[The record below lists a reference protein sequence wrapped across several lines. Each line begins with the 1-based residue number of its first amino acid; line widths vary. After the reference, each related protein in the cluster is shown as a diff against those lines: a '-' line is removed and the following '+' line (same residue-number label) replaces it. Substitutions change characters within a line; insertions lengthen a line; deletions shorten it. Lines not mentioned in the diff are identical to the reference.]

1 MLPMPQLDDK
11 TFDQLVE
18 DAKKWIPRYAPGWTD
33 HHIHDPGITMI
44 ELFAWL
50 TEMQHYFLDQVR
62 EEGERKFLKLLGVKP
77 LPVKPAAVDLTFT
90 APPGSGTIEI
100 PAGTRVATGELVF
113 ETTEPLAV
121 VDAALAKVVSQSKYG
136 FIDQS
141 DANERGGIRF
151 YPFGSGAEPDSR
163 LYLGFDKP
171 IASGVKLAV
180 TFHLFD
186 DYPVPRAGGADE
198 TNEPPPSSKLLWEYY
213 AGAEEG
219 GWKPLVPDK
228 DGTADLTISGRTTF
242 VWPGDAKARTLS
254 PAVDSPHYW
263 IRVTVVQSGYELA
276 PRVDRILIN
285 TAAAEQTETA
295 GESIGRS
302 NGLPGQTFALS
313 RYPVIPDSLVLQVKE
328 QSASGAEWVDWI
340 RVDDFDA
347 SRPND
352 KHYVLD
358 AETGTVR
365 FGDGRN
371 GAIPQSADER
381 PEDHIRAVVYKT
393 TAGDKGNVP
402 SASRWTIIDG
412 IGGGTKLAAA
422 NRLAAAGGRRAETL
436 DECKLRARR
445 ELYAVDRA
453 VTSEDYERLAL
464 STPGLRVARAKAVPL
479 VGKDG
484 SPKEG
489 TVAVVVV
496 PYGEH
501 PNPVPS
507 DGFLRK
513 VCRHLDGRR
522 LIGTRLRVEPPV
534 YVHIT
539 VGAVIQVK
547 PGYHAPT
554 TVAKT
559 EQMLLAF
566 LHTLTGGA
574 DGAGWP
580 FGRAVYRSELFEAIG
595 KVEGV
600 GCISSLR
607 VTGTG
612 PGLNEDGDGNLLLS
626 PLSLVYS
633 ESHRIEAAAESAVC
647 TVQGG

>member
-11 TFDQLVE
+11 TFEQLVE

-33 HHIHDPGITMI
+33 HHIHDPGITII

-62 EEGERKFLKLLGVKP
+62 EDGERKFLKLLGVKP
-77 LPVKPAAVDLTFT
+77 LPVKPAYVDLTFT
-90 APPGSGTIEI
+90 VPSGSGTIEV

-121 VDAALAKVVSQSKYG
+121 VDTILSKVISQSKYG

-151 YPFGSGAEPDSR
+151 YPFGSRAETESR
-163 LYLGFDKP
+163 MYIGFDKP
-171 IASGVKLAV
+171 IGAGVKLAV

-186 DYPVPRAGGADE
+186 DYPVPRGSSADKSD
-198 TNEPPPSSKLLWEYY
+198 EPLPSAKLLWEYY
-213 AGAEEG
+213 AGEEEG
-219 GWKPLVPDK
+219 GWKPLAPEK
-228 DGTADLTISGRTTF
+228 DGTAELAKSGRTTF
-242 VWPGDAKARTLS
+242 VWPGDAKARALS
-254 PAVDSPHYW
+254 PAVGVPHYW
-263 IRVTVVQSGYELA
+263 IRATVMQSGYELA

-295 GESIGRS
+295 GEPIGRS
-302 NGLPGQTFALS
+302 NGLPSQTFPLS

-328 QSASGAEWVDWI
+328 QSASGEVWVDWI

-358 AETGTVR
+358 AETGTVL
-365 FGDGRN
+365 FGDGRY
-371 GAIPQSADER
+371 GAIPQTADER
-381 PEDHIRAVVYKT
+381 RKDNVRAFVYKS
-393 TAGDKGNVP
+393 TAGNKGNIPP
-402 SASRWTIIDG
+402 SSRWTVLSERAG
-412 IGGGTKLAAA
+412 QEKLVAA
-422 NRLAAAGGRRAETL
+422 NRLAAAGGRSAETL
-436 DECKLRARR
+436 DESKLRARR

-453 VTSEDYERLAL
+453 ITSEDYEQLAK

-484 SPKEG
+484 TLEEG
-489 TVAVVVV
+489 SVTVVVV

-501 PNPVPS
+501 PYPMPS
-507 DGFLRK
+507 SSFLRS

-534 YVHIT
+534 YVSVT
-539 VGAVIQVK
+539 VDAVIQVK
-547 PGYHAPT
+547 SGYHVSA
-554 TVAKT
+554 TVTKV
-559 EQMLLAF
+559 EQTLLAF
-566 LHTLTGGA
+566 LHPLIGGA
-574 DGAGWP
+574 DGTGWP

-595 KVEGV
+595 KVDGV

-607 VTGTG
+607 FTGTG
-612 PGLNEDGDGNLLLS
+612 PGLHEDGDGNLLIS
-626 PLSLVYS
+626 PLSLVCS

-647 TVQGG
+647 SVQGG